1 MKQYKIRPG
10 VVLLEVCGEHLLV
23 ATRDARETCPYL
35 PQLSEEA
42 AVLCHLLEQEGRVPV
57 LTRAF
62 SEQLGMEP
70 KDCFLRV
77 TGMLSKLVKAGYVL
91 AEDIP

>member
-23 ATRDARETCPYL
+23 ATRDARDTCPYL
-35 PQLSEEA
+35 TQISDDT
-42 AVLCHLLEQEGRVPV
+42 AVLWQLLDQESRAPA

-62 SEQLGMEP
+62 SEKLGLEP
-70 KDCFLRV
+70 KDCFLRF
-77 TGMLSKLVKAGYVL
+77 TGILSKLIKTGYVL

>member
-35 PQLSEEA
+35 NQISEEA
-42 AVLCHLLEQEGRVPV
+42 VVLWRLLDQEGRAPA
-57 LTRAF
+57 LIR
-62 SEQLGMEP
+62 SCGEQLGMEP